1 MSNNYLYLGK
11 TSTFVEDSSQVE
23 QIVLGLMGDD
33 GRWQELQNSLS
44 EPSRSEVAHL
54 RNYVSGSL
62 WMSNGRDVATI
73 YRRIGREGAK
83 RNFHVG
89 NELANLRDIHH
100 EDGKTLLGFPIWVE
114 WNDRIQSL
122 DVGEGF
128 FVVLYE
134 HANYEGDR
142 LIVVGSACIDNLDRF
157 HMYDRASSLA
167 VYPIADIDRALS
179 NPEPTQTTCTVDSQT
194 YSEIKIVGHHAD
206 MVEYW
211 SQGVRWFI
219 DEIRDGNDLCCHK
232 DVVFFTAKRGAGTEK
247 EYVLCE
253 GQVIFESGLPPH
265 SCSATGW
272 TEAEAIANLK
282 TNLNTTFS
290 ARLEYHCRKVRMVIP
305 SEVVV
310 SGGGVQT
317 CFAVRHGKNRDL
329 LRLYAPLGK
338 WRYISLH
345 QRFGEEIR
353 VEFSSPTT
361 VVVHLSDRSVRTFVL
376 NVEAGRWEVA
386 GGLKF

>member
-23 QIVLGLMGDD
+23 QIVRGLMGDD

-89 NELANLRDIHH
+89 DELANLRDIHH

-114 WNDRIQSL
+114 WNDRIQSIN
-122 DVGEGF
+122 VGEGF

-179 NPEPTQTTCTVDSQT
+179 NPEPTKSTCKVDSQT
-194 YSEIKIVGHHAD
+194 HSEIKIVGHHGD
-206 MVEYW
+206 MV
-211 SQGVRWFI
+211 
-219 DEIRDGNDLCCHK
+219 RDGNILSCHK

-282 TNLNTTFS
+282 SNVSLTST
-290 ARLEYHCRKVRMVIP
+290 ARLEYSCRRVKMLVV
-305 SEVVV
+305 SDVVV

-338 WRYISLH
+338 WRYVSLH

-386 GGLKF
+386 GGLRF